1 MIVCVVSAHC
11 LILFT
16 HHSSPLLTLFTA
28 LRTPLHYACYRG
40 HVDVIR
46 WFVGNY
52 DNIPT
57 LLAAT
62 NKKGSNCLHVACQ
75 KGHIALV
82 KYLIELGLP
91 INCQNNSGNT
101 PFHMACENG
110 HIELAQ
116 WLSQNGA
123 ALWI

>member
-1 MIVCVVSAHC
+1 MI
-11 LILFT
+11 
-16 HHSSPLLTLFTA
+16 
-28 LRTPLHYACYRG
+28 RTPLHYACYRG
-40 HVDVIR
+40 NLEVIR
-46 WFVGNY
+46 WFHTNY

-57 LLAAT
+57 LLTTT

-75 KGHIALV
+75 KGHIELV
-82 KYLIELGLP
+82 KYLLELGLP

-110 HIELAQ
+110 HVELAQ
-116 WLSQNGA
+116 WLSENGA